1 MNEINKKN
9 EKRNEMLINQSSKT
23 IVDNSKILA
32 EFYMAP
38 PIILKLRVG
47 YLCIYPILKIKVKKN

>member
-1 MNEINKKN
+1 MNKQKNK
-9 EKRNEMLINQSSKT
+9 KRNEMSINQSSKT

-38 PIILKLRVG
+38 PIMLKLRV
-47 YLCIYPILKIKVKKN
+47 